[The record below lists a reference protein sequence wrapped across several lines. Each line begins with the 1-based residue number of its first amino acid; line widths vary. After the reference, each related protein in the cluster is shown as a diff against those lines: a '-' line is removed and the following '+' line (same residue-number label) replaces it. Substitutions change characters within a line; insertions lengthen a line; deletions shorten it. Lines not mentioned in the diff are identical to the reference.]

1 MSSRPSPAGRSAG
14 RSAERPAERTAGAS
28 GTPDADVAPDVQS
41 PQEARNHYRAVILF
55 PVFVLIG
62 AVAGFLFPAQVG
74 EGSFLT
80 NPLLGVIMFGMGLTV
95 RPSDFLLVLKKP
107 LPVLLVVI
115 AQYAI
120 MPLSAVMV
128 CWILQLPPEIAVGV
142 ILLGCVPGGTTSNV
156 ITYLARGDL
165 ALSVSLTSVST
176 MLAPIFTPALTLWLA
191 GQYMPLD
198 GAGMALSIVQVV
210 LLPVI
215 GGVVLRLLLPQ
226 LIGRALPVL
235 PWVSMTALA
244 IVVSFVVAGS
254 ADQVLQAGALV
265 FLAIVLHNLL
275 GMALGYGAAAATRQ
289 PISRRRTVAVEVGM
303 QNSGL
308 AAGLAAQYMNPV
320 AALPAA
326 IFSIW
331 MMISGALFATWCRAR
346 GQTP

>member
-1 MSSRPSPAGRSAG
+1 MTTTSETAPVSA
-14 RSAERPAERTAGAS
+14 SAET
-28 GTPDADVAPDVQS
+28 
-41 PQEARNHYRAVILF
+41 PQETRNHYRAVILF
-55 PVFVLIG
+55 PIFVLG
-62 AVAGFLFPAQVG
+62 GSLVGFLFPETVSQ
-74 EGSFLT
+74 GSFLT

-95 RPSDFLLVLKKP
+95 RPADFLLVLKKP
-107 LPVLLVVI
+107 LPVFLVVF

-120 MPLSAVMV
+120 MPLSAVVV
-128 CWILQLPPEIAVGV
+128 CWVLQLPPAIAVGV

-156 ITYLARGDL
+156 VTYLARGDL

-198 GAGMALSIVQVV
+198 GAGMAMSIVQVV

-215 GGVVLRLLLPQ
+215 GGVALRLLLPR
-226 LIGRALPVL
+226 LIARALPAL
-235 PWVSMTALA
+235 PWVSLSALT
-244 IVVSFVVAGS
+244 IVISFVVAGS
-254 ADQVLQAGALV
+254 ADQVLEAGALV

-275 GMALGYGAAAATRQ
+275 GMALGYGTAALTRQ
-289 PISRRRTVAVEVGM
+289 PITRRRTVAVEVGM

-331 MMISGALFATWCRAR
+331 MMISGAIFATWCRAR
-346 GQTP
+346 DRAREEARA